1 MIFVIATMKTS
12 PENQQVLVEAA
23 RDCISKTRKEAGCIS
38 YELHQSV
45 SDANTFVFVER
56 WENREALEAHF
67 KAPHLTKW
75 RAEAGPLIIE
85 KKVEIIDPETIDVL

>member
-12 PENQQVLVEAA
+12 PENQQALVEAA
-23 RDCISKTRKEAGCIS
+23 RDCISETRKEVGCIS

-45 SDANTFVFVER
+45 SNADTFVFVER

-75 RAEAGPLIIE
+75 RREAGPLIVD
-85 KKVEIIDPETIDVL
+85 KKVEVIDPEMIDVL